1 MRRRIALVVVL
12 LMSSAIAVAGPPPT
26 IYRCRTNTGVT
37 FADRPCGADSQPYE
51 VDLSTVSVV
60 DTVAPR
66 TTGASPATLKSR
78 DRVKEPSPPVSNAST
93 CRHLDESLRKIL
105 STMRTGYSASQG
117 EKLRARK
124 RDLETRRRQL
134 RCRGAG

>member
-1 MRRRIALVVVL
+1 MRRRIALVAAL
-12 LMSSAIAVAGPPPT
+12 SISSATAVAGPPPT
-26 IYRCRTNTGVT
+26 IYRCKTDAGVT
-37 FADRPCGADSQPYE
+37 FADRPCGADSQPYDI
-51 VDLSTVSVV
+51 DLSTVSVV

-66 TTGASPATLKSR
+66 TTRASPPTPRSR
-78 DRVKEPSPPVSNAST
+78 DRVKEPAAASNTAT

-117 EKLRARK
+117 EKLRERK

-134 RCRGAG
+134 KCRATG